1 MSLRLALILS
11 ICLLCSSHAAAEYTI
26 AMIGTGDVGS
36 ALGPAFAA
44 QGHKVVYGSRN
55 PDRDRVR
62 ELVAR
67 TGNGAAAA
75 SQRDA
80 ARDADIVVLAVPPL
94 LVESITRNLGDL
106 DGKIVIDPTNPMT
119 LVDGRFERAIGFD
132 TSNTELIQQAAPGSR
147 VVKAFSTIS
156 WQTMVDPSLAG
167 GPVSVPLAGNDA
179 AAKATVAELVA
190 AMGIEA
196 IDVGEAR
203 DARYVEALLLLW
215 INNRFSARPAFDYH
229 LRRQPQ

>member
-1 MSLRLALILS
+1 MSLRLVFILS
-11 ICLLCSSHAAAEYTI
+11 LVVLHPGPATAEYRI

-36 ALGPAFAA
+36 ALGPVFAA
-44 QGHKVVYGSRN
+44 QGHTVVYGSRN
-55 PDRDRVR
+55 PDRDKVR

-67 TGNGAAAA
+67 TGNGASAA

-94 LVESITRNLGDL
+94 LVEDITSNLGDL

-119 LVDGRFERAIGFD
+119 LVDGRFERAIDFD
-132 TSNTELIQQAAPGSR
+132 TSNTEIIQQAAPGSR

-167 GPVSVPLAGNDA
+167 GPVSVPLAGDDA
-179 AAKATVAELVA
+179 AAKATVAGLIE

-215 INNRFSARPAFDYH
+215 INNRFSDRPAFDYH
-229 LRRQPQ
+229 LRRL

>member
-1 MSLRLALILS
+1 MSLRLVFILS
-11 ICLLCSSHAAAEYTI
+11 LVVLHPGPAAAEYRI

-36 ALGPAFAA
+36 ALGPVFAA
-44 QGHKVVYGSRN
+44 QGHTVVYGSRD
-55 PDRDRVR
+55 PDRDKVR

-67 TGNGAAAA
+67 TGNGASAA

-94 LVESITRNLGDL
+94 LVEGITSNLGDL

-119 LVDGRFERAIGFD
+119 LVDGRFERAIDFD
-132 TSNTELIQQAAPGSR
+132 TSNTEIIQQAAPGSR

-167 GPVSVPLAGNDA
+167 GPVSVPLAGDDA
-179 AAKATVAELVA
+179 AAKATVAGLIE

-215 INNRFSARPAFDYH
+215 INNRFSDRPAFDYH
-229 LRRQPQ
+229 LRRL

>member
-1 MSLRLALILS
+1 MPLRLIVFL
-11 ICLLCSSHAAAEYTI
+11 AAALFWSNHATAEHTI
-26 AMIGTGDVGS
+26 AMIGTGDVGG

-44 QGHKVVYGSRN
+44 QGHTVVYGSRN
-55 PDRDRVR
+55 PDRDSIR

-67 TGNGAAAA
+67 TGNGASAT

-94 LVESITRNLGDL
+94 LVEDITRNLGDL

-119 LVDGRFERAIGFD
+119 LVDGRFERAIDFD
-132 TSNTELIQQAAPGSR
+132 TSNTEIIQQAAPGSR

-156 WQTMVDPSLAG
+156 WQTMVDPSIAG
-167 GPVSVPLAGNDA
+167 GPVSVPLAGNDS
-179 AAKATVAELVA
+179 AAKAVVAELVE

-215 INNRFSARPAFDYH
+215 INNRFSDRPAFDYH
-229 LRRQPQ
+229 LRRQR

>member
-1 MSLRLALILS
+1 MPLRLVFLLAVALIGS
-11 ICLLCSSHAAAEYTI
+11 GQAAAEHTI

-36 ALGPAFAA
+36 ALGPVFAA
-44 QGHKVVYGSRN
+44 QGHTVVYGSRN
-55 PDRDRVR
+55 PDRDSVR

-67 TGNGAAAA
+67 TGNGASAT

-94 LVESITRNLGDL
+94 LVESITKNLGDL

-119 LVDGRFERAIGFD
+119 MVDGRFERAISFD
-132 TSNTELIQQAAPGSR
+132 TSNTEIIQQTAPGSR
-147 VVKAFSTIS
+147 VVKAFSTIN
-156 WQTMVDPSLAG
+156 WRTMVDPSLAG
-167 GPVSVPLAGNDA
+167 GPVTVPLAGNDA
-179 AAKATVAELVA
+179 AAKATVAELVE

-215 INNRFSARPAFDYH
+215 INNRFSDRPAFDYH
-229 LRRQPQ
+229 LRRQ